1 MKDRR
6 KAGQRYYGAG
16 DLDKGKQRTGETVE
30 EMDRLV
36 QKKIKE
42 LMEDMKTDRK
52 VWKA

>member
-1 MKDRR
+1 MKDRM
-6 KAGQRYYGAG
+6 KAGQSYYGAG
-16 DLDKGKQRTGETVE
+16 DLDKGEQRTEETVE